1 LDACLPKL
9 VDLALNAQERDT
21 RIAACEFLHS
31 LMIYMIGKNAT
42 QPKVGRGGAAQD
54 GSKEIAPFA
63 KIYQKLFPVIIRLAS
78 ETE

>member
-1 LDACLPKL
+1 
-9 VDLALNAQERDT
+9 
-21 RIAACEFLHS
+21 
-31 LMIYMIGKNAT
+31 MIGKNAT
-42 QPKVGRGGAAQD
+42 QPKVGAKGAAQD